1 MHRELFTDKYADDRP
16 VGIAYRVGYLLL
28 FMMLFL
34 SSSYQALKIPVLG
47 FLLIVLSLRLLMNH
61 GRLRLKPELFF
72 WYIALTV
79 TGAISQAIGFYHDTP
94 GFSETYRVYVLYPL
108 IYILIVESVQS
119 TRQLIGVFKV
129 IILSGIVISLYI
141 LSFVLTKSGV
151 LPDFMF
157 ISLGLNERIGFHEG
171 YVGLNM
177 DSLTSIIYFF
187 PFLYTLMFLP
197 GKEFKVTNF
206 WRVGIVVG
214 FLLVLLV
221 SMLSGRRSLWVIMLL
236 AVIIFFVL
244 SKFVKK
250 QTRRRGKN
258 KIIKVF
264 KKSIIALLLI
274 VVSGF
279 VAFQFD
285 LSGQLIL
292 ENIAKGFNSMEDH
305 GASVRSD
312 QFYALISGWIES
324 PIWGAGH
331 GASPDS
337 MMSRIKPWAFELSY
351 VALLYHAGLM
361 GFFVYFSYIVWI
373 FWKGFIIIRSS
384 SVYGF
389 FMLPVL
395 IATFCFLVANSVNPY
410 LEKFDFMWIVLFLPS
425 VIINQYYFKEGRS

>member
-1 MHRELFTDKYADDRP
+1 
-16 VGIAYRVGYLLL
+16 
-28 FMMLFL
+28 
-34 SSSYQALKIPVLG
+34 
-47 FLLIVLSLRLLMNH
+47 
-61 GRLRLKPELFF
+61 
-72 WYIALTV
+72 
-79 TGAISQAIGFYHDTP
+79 
-94 GFSETYRVYVLYPL
+94 
-108 IYILIVESVQS
+108 
-119 TRQLIGVFKV
+119 
-129 IILSGIVISLYI
+129 
-141 LSFVLTKSGV
+141 
-151 LPDFMF
+151 
-157 ISLGLNERIGFHEG
+157 
-171 YVGLNM
+171 
-177 DSLTSIIYFF
+177 
-187 PFLYTLMFLP
+187 MFLP